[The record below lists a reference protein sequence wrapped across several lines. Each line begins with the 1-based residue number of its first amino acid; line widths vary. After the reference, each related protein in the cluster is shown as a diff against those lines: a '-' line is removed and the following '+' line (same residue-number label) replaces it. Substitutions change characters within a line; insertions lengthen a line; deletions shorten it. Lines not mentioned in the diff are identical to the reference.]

1 MQIYILIIILISLL
15 ALKYDGK
22 AYSRVKNRWF
32 YTILLIL
39 IFLSGFRGDIGRD
52 TMVYHNWYENLHPI
66 DKMTTSIL
74 NQIRF
79 EPFFTICCS
88 ICKYISDEWLFPQFL
103 FSILINYPIFI
114 FIKKNTTYCFLAV
127 LLYFL
132 TTFYVLN
139 CEEIRQAISFS
150 LIIIGFLLW
159 KSKSIYY
166 YYIFAIISIG
176 FHYSAIVFL
185 FLPFLPNLF
194 TRPKTLFISFILVF
208 IVAALFRD
216 NMYVAV
222 TSLGMDYFTDQA
234 YQYSGSDY
242 VGKAVYS
249 IQNTINRIILGVA
262 LPLFFYFMSKKE
274 DKNYFQLFLFY
285 LFFFIANIQMTLF
298 YRYVHSLQI
307 VLIVALMNGLVV
319 EKIKYRFFMILL
331 LGLYSYTAISD
342 AILGYESIID
352 QYRYELFVPY
362 KVYTIK

>member
-22 AYSRVKNRWF
+22 EYSCAKNRWF
-32 YTILLIL
+32 YTVLLIL

-52 TMVYHNWYENLHPI
+52 TIVYHNWFENLQPI
-66 DKMTTSIL
+66 DKLTWQTL

-79 EPFFTICCS
+79 ELLFTISCS

-103 FSILINYPIFI
+103 FSILINYPIFV

-139 CEEIRQAISFS
+139 CEEIRQSISFS
-150 LIIIGFLLW
+150 LILIGLLLW

-166 YYIFAIISIG
+166 YYFLAIISIG
-176 FHYSAIVFL
+176 FHSSAIVFL
-185 FLPFLPNLF
+185 FLPILPNLF
-194 TRPKTLFISFILVF
+194 TKPKALFISFIF
-208 IVAALFRD
+208 IYILAALFRD

-222 TSLGMDYFTDQA
+222 AFLGVDYFTDQA
-234 YQYSGSDY
+234 YNYLGSDY
-242 VGKAVYS
+242 VTKAVYS
-249 IQNTINRIILGVA
+249 IQNTINRIVLGVA
-262 LPLFFYFMSKKE
+262 LPLLFYFMSKKE
-274 DKNYFQLFLFY
+274 KQNYFQLFLFY
-285 LFFFIANIQMTLF
+285 LFFYIANIQMTLF

-307 VLIVALMNGLVV
+307 ASIIALMNGLVV
-319 EKIKYRFFMILL
+319 ENKKYKFFMILL
-331 LGLYSYTAISD
+331 LVLYSYTAISN
-342 AILGYESIID
+342 AIWEYDNTID